1 MSLARVYVI
10 YKDELLHELTVCTFQ
25 FPQIP
30 SEIPSNFL
38 DTIGVKW
45 RCMDLVYTK
54 KPYFIGLLGLLYISP
69 EFAGVMF
76 GSYGWT

>member
-45 RCMDLVYTK
+45 RYMDLVYTK
-54 KPYFIGLLGLLYISP
+54 KP
-69 EFAGVMF
+69 
-76 GSYGWT
+76 